1 MSKAPKVT
9 MKRPKSNKVGRT
21 VKISGHQTLSD
32 DMTHWW
38 DQDES
43 NIANCIAGLVQRIDD
58 NNYNER
64 EQFMRF
70 ARMYGNYEALGYSN
84 ITSATRS
91 EQTSNRPVYNIIQ
104 SCVDTV
110 HSKVA
115 RDNPQPYFITSG
127 ADYFDKLKAEN
138 MTKFCQ
144 GVFEVSNFYQIAN
157 NKVFRDASVYGL
169 GAVQWEICKD
179 GMPKCEW
186 VFIDEL
192 KIDKYDAQRG
202 LPLSMHRV
210 KMMQKERLIEKYKD
224 KEELILETCTTHPNI
239 FRTNDTVVD
248 FVVIVESWHLKVG
261 DKVGKHCV
269 ILADQILLN
278 EDYDEDFFPIVVFP
292 YYEKVAGIYG
302 RGITETI
309 LSGQIEIN
317 KILMFIQQCQELQ
330 CSPYLVVDSA
340 SEISEDVI
348 LSNQV
353 SRMIPYR
360 NGTQPPQFISPQGS
374 SEEVYS
380 HLNSW
385 MSWCYQ
391 EVGVSQT
398 SAGGE
403 KQPGVT
409 SAVAMRTMVDVE
421 SSRFI
426 QVSKNWEKFMVDNA
440 EVVIKMGQKA
450 WKGKKF
456 KVNYLDK
463 KAKMMKEMEWDKIN
477 LPADMF
483 TIKCDTV
490 SAFPASAAGRIQ
502 TITDFISNQFLSKER
517 GMELLG
523 LDPDLEDEIK
533 LQTSSL
539 RLTEK
544 RLCQMVEDGIYYHPE
559 KYLNLKLALSIS
571 EATYNQLCI
580 DNCPEEQLALVRLW
594 IREITVLLSG
604 SDPEVQQLQDVF
616 NPAPPP
622 QPGAIAPQAGMAPAR
637 MTPPPMPQG

>member
-1 MSKAPKVT
+1 MKQKKVIV
-9 MKRPKSNKVGRT
+9 KRQTPRKVGQT
-21 VKISGHQTLSD
+21 IKISGHNTLTD
-32 DMTHWW
+32 EMQNWW
-38 DQDES
+38 TQPEHS
-43 NIANCIAGLVQRIDD
+43 IANCIASLVQRIDD
-58 NNYNER
+58 NNYDQR
-64 EQFMRF
+64 EQHMRF

-84 ITSATRS
+84 LGSAMRS

-127 ADYFDKLKAEN
+127 ADYFDKLKAEK
-138 MTKFCQ
+138 MTQFCQ
-144 GVFEVSNFYQIAN
+144 GVFEASDFYQIAN

-169 GAVQWEICKD
+169 GAIQWEIDDK
-179 GMPKCEW
+179 GIPKCEW

-202 LPLSMHRV
+202 EPLSIHRV
-210 KMMQKERLIEKYKD
+210 KMVQKERLIAKYPD
-224 KEELILETCTTHPNI
+224 KEDVINEACSTHPDL
-239 FRTNDTVVD
+239 FRTNDTVID
-248 FVVIVESWHLKVG
+248 FVVIIESWHLKVG
-261 DKVGKHCV
+261 DKAGKHCI
-269 ILADQILLN
+269 ILADQTLVD
-278 EDYDEDFFPIVVFP
+278 EDYEEDFFPIVPFS
-292 YYEKVAGIYG
+292 YYEKVIGLYG
-302 RGITETI
+302 RGIAETI
-309 LSGQIEIN
+309 MSGQVEIN

-330 CSPYLVVDSA
+330 CSPYLVVDSS

-360 NGTQPPQFISPQGS
+360 NGSTPPAFISPQGTA
-374 SEEVYS
+374 EEVYS

-391 EVGVSQT
+391 EVGISQT

-426 QVSKNWEKFMVDNA
+426 QVSKNWEKFMVMNA
-440 EVVIKMGQKA
+440 EVIIKMGERA

-456 KVNYLDK
+456 KANYLDK
-463 KAKMMKEMEWDKIN
+463 KSKIMREMEWDKIN

-490 SAFPASAAGRIQ
+490 SAFPQSAAGRIQ

-523 LDPDLEDEIK
+523 MDPDLEDEIK

-539 RLTEK
+539 RLVEK
-544 RLCQMVEDGIYYHPE
+544 RLCQMVEDDTYYHPE
-559 KYLNLKLALSIS
+559 KYMNLKLALSIS

-580 DNCPEEQLALVRLW
+580 DNCPEKQLALVRLW
-594 IREITVLLSG
+594 IREITTLLSG
-604 SDPEVQQLQDVF
+604 TDPEVQQLQDVF
-616 NPAPPP
+616 NPPPP
-622 QPGAIAPQAGMAPAR
+622 PAPGVIAPQAGMAPAHP
-637 MTPPPMPQG
+637 MTMPMPPQ

>member
-1 MSKAPKVT
+1 MSKSNPKVVV
-9 MKRPKSNKVGRT
+9 KRPKSNKVGRT
-21 VKISGHQTLSD
+21 VKISGHNSLTD
-32 DMTHWW
+32 AMTHWW
-38 DQDES
+38 EQDEH
-43 NIANCIAGLVQRIDD
+43 NIANCIASLVQRIDD
-58 NNYNER
+58 NNYDLR

-70 ARMYGNYEALGYSN
+70 ARMYGNTEALGYSTLN
-84 ITSATRS
+84 TAMRG

-115 RDNPQPYFITSG
+115 RDNPAPYFITSG
-127 ADYFDKLKAEN
+127 ADYFDKLKAEK
-138 MTKFCQ
+138 MTQFCQ
-144 GVFEVSNFYQIAN
+144 GVFEVSDFYQIAN

-169 GAVQWEICKD
+169 GAVQWEIDKD

-202 LPLSMHRV
+202 EPLSIHRV
-210 KMMQKERLIEKYKD
+210 KMMQKERLIAKYPD
-224 KEELILETCTTHPNI
+224 KEELINETCTTHPSI

-261 DKVGKHCV
+261 DKVGKHCI
-269 ILADQILLN
+269 ILADQTLVD
-278 EDYDEDFFPIVVFP
+278 EDYEEDFFPIVMFP
-292 YYEKVAGIYG
+292 YYEKVVGLYG

-330 CSPYLVVDSA
+330 CSPFIVVDIA
-340 SEISEDVI
+340 SEVAEDI
-348 LSNQV
+348 LLSNQI

-360 NGTQPPQFISPQGS
+360 SGTNPPAFISPQGS
-374 SEEVYS
+374 AEEVYS

-426 QVSKNWEKFMVDNA
+426 QVSKNWEQFMTDNA

-463 KAKMMKEMEWDKIN
+463 KTKIMKEMDWDKIN
-477 LPADMF
+477 LPGDSF

-490 SAFPASAAGRIQ
+490 SAFPQSAAGRIQ
-502 TITDFISNQFLSKER
+502 TITDFIGNQLISKER

-523 LDPDLEDEIK
+523 MDPDLEDEIK

-539 RLTEK
+539 RLVEK
-544 RLCQMVEDGIYYHPE
+544 RLCQMVEDDTYYHPE
-559 KYLNLKLALSIS
+559 KYMNLKLALSIS

-580 DNCPEEQLALVRLW
+580 DNCPEPQLAMVRLW
-594 IREITVLLSG
+594 IREITTLLSG
-604 SDPEVQQLQDVF
+604 TDPEVQQLQDVF
-616 NPAPPP
+616 NPPPPP
-622 QPGAIAPQAGMAPAR
+622 QVGAIAPQAGLGPKG
-637 MTPPPMPQG
+637 PMPGMPQ